1 MCNND
6 EDSNSNNNIHF
17 DRKTNN
23 LYYDKHNYDGTAL
36 YNKNTLLHYKNYNY
50 IQYLTI
56 DIMADKYMNNDN
68 N

>member
-17 DRKTNN
+17 ARKTNN
-23 LYYDKHNYDGTAL
+23 LYYDKHNYDGTSL

-56 DIMADKYMNNDN
+56 DIMGDKYMNNDN